1 MVKLYVIKWLY
12 GVKMTTETLSLI
24 YKKGIVDIPADALL
38 VGIDE
43 TGCEDYKDE
52 KFPVFG
58 LGGCAILAGDYFRF
72 LDRPWREMKHRYFDG
87 ADRQMH
93 AAQLRRPTQSQMSAL
108 QNFFTKLPFFRFA
121 CMSANSFVNETVE
134 TNIHLIALSVM
145 HQICD
150 FATLVQPCQ
159 IIFVVEKSAR
169 IGKDLLKHFS
179 AYRYGNGE
187 IDFAPK
193 VVAVS
198 KNESISCVEVADF
211 VIQPAGA
218 QVRNRLLGYP
228 DSTRITRKD
237 FEIVFDK
244 VDRKLSSY
252 KELLAARAKNA

>member
-1 MVKLYVIKWLY
+1 
-12 GVKMTTETLSLI
+12 
-24 YKKGIVDIPADALL
+24 
-38 VGIDE
+38 
-43 TGCEDYKDE
+43 
-52 KFPVFG
+52 
-58 LGGCAILAGDYFRF
+58 
-72 LDRPWREMKHRYFDG
+72 
-87 ADRQMH
+87 
-93 AAQLRRPTQSQMSAL
+93 
-108 QNFFTKLPFFRFA
+108 
-121 CMSANSFVNETVE
+121 MSANSFVNETVE